1 MRKGTDLIGKPV
13 IAYDCGSQLAT
24 VKDLIFSQEQ
34 DALVALLT
42 EEPGWFNSGT
52 VVPIAHILAIGA
64 DGIIIRSADTIVPV
78 NQVAAVEE
86 SIHRKN
92 ILRGTQIM
100 TVNGRN
106 LGKMV
111 DLYFNAQTG
120 DVEGYEVSGGIFADA
135 YTGRSFVP
143 VSETIRIGQDY
154 AFVPDSVTALME
166 EQVGGIKGA
175 MIATGEKAQT
185 LAQQASEK
193 AQEISTA
200 TSEKLS
206 EVQSQALTAVTD
218 AVVTAAQQK
227 QFARGR
233 VLTSDVYRRSGSI
246 FLETGH
252 IVTEIDVEQ
261 AEAIGVLDALY
272 RSTGGDVVAV
282 ATQKASQKAE
292 ELKQTS
298 SAKLDQA
305 TATVQAT
312 VASYTIEETL
322 GRRVQS
328 MVYNRD
334 GEVIAAIGQIVTY
347 QMIDKAREYH
357 QEKALMSATGLSMT
371 AAAKSQSHLVA
382 YQAGGQARELS
393 EQVQSYASS
402 SLRWAKQK
410 ADHLVN
416 RSSNAIEEQ
425 RIKGALGRP
434 VKRVILDP
442 QDRVLLNV
450 GELVTH
456 QSIATARQMGV
467 LDILLS
473 SIHDQAPEIGYYEM
487 RAPQN
492 GRTALPS
499 NRSN

>member
-1 MRKGTDLIGKPV
+1 MRKGTDLIGKP
-13 IAYDCGSQLAT
+13 IINYDYGSQLAT

-34 DALVALLT
+34 DALVALLV
-42 EEPGWFNSGT
+42 EEPGWFSSGA
-52 VVPIAHILAIGA
+52 VVPISQILAIGA
-64 DGIIIRSADTIVPV
+64 DGIIVRSADAIMPV
-78 NQVAAVEE
+78 NQTPEVKALVQ
-86 SIHRKN
+86 RKN

-120 DVEGYEVSGGIFADA
+120 DVEGYEVSGGLFADA

-143 VSETIRIGQDY
+143 ISETIRIGQDF

-166 EQVGGIKGA
+166 EQVGGIKAA

-193 AQEISTA
+193 AQEIGTV
-200 TSEKLS
+200 TSEKFN

-218 AVVTAAQQK
+218 AVVTPEQQK
-227 QFARGR
+227 LFVLGR
-233 VLTSDVYRRSGSI
+233 TLESDVYCHNGSI
-246 FLETGH
+246 FLEKGYRVTGL
-252 IVTEIDVEQ
+252 DVEQ
-261 AEAIGVLDALY
+261 AESLGVLDGLY
-272 RSTGGDVVAV
+272 RATGGDVVAV
-282 ATQKASQKAE
+282 AKQKASQKAE
-292 ELKQTS
+292 ELKRATS
-298 SAKLDQA
+298 ERLDQA
-305 TATVQAT
+305 NSKVQASVATYT
-312 VASYTIEETL
+312 VEETL

-347 QMIDKAREYH
+347 HTIDKARQYH
-357 QEKALMSATGLSMT
+357 QEKALMSATGLSVT
-371 AAAKSQSHLVA
+371 EAAKSQSSIVVQ
-382 YQAGGQARELS
+382 QAGSQTRELTD
-393 EQVQSYASS
+393 QVQYYASNT
-402 SLRWAKQK
+402 LGWAKQK
-410 ADHLVN
+410 ANNLVN

-434 VKRVILDP
+434 VNRVILDP
-442 QDRVLLNV
+442 ADRVLLNV

-456 QSIATARQMGV
+456 QSIAAARQANV

-473 SIHDQAPEIGYYEM
+473 SIHDEAPEIGYYEM

-499 NRSN
+499 SN